1 MHTNGSHLIHTFFA
15 VTLVFQS
22 LSTNTEACTTAV
34 ISGKATVDGRPL
46 LWKNRDTSQIHNEV
60 VLFEE
65 GTLRAIGVVN
75 AGSRKSIFMGVNEA
89 GFCIE
94 NSLSKD
100 LRDSNKAKGY
110 TNGRFMKHAL
120 ENCKTVADF
129 QKLLNQTNQTGGR
142 RTAANFGV
150 IDAEGGAALFETG
163 PKSYTMFD
171 ANDPADAPN
180 GYIVRS
186 NFSTTAQELPTNPTR
201 QQLASIYSAD
211 RYIQACSRLEFQKTK
226 GITVD
231 YVLRNLTRDL
241 STNSGKPYPGSV
253 NGVSKPLPATI
264 STKNTI
270 SRATTVSAVVFQG
283 IKPGEKPEL
292 TTMWTILGDP
302 SYSLAVP
309 CWVNVQ
315 EIADPLT
322 GNKGGALGEIAI
334 ILRNWSKT
342 ADGKKINT
350 EYLPGI
356 WNDLWPQEDQIL
368 KLTSQAQEKWRKQG
382 VSNHALTC
390 FHKKMTM
397 LAMKAM
403 QQELREMK
411 QAALSLPAP
420 APPRF
425 APVKKTIVVP

>member
-1 MHTNGSHLIHTFFA
+1 MHANGSHFIHILFAATLAFQLIPKT
-15 VTLVFQS
+15 
-22 LSTNTEACTTAV
+22 TEACTTAV

-46 LWKNRDTSQIHNEV
+46 LWKNRDTSNIHNEV
-60 VLFEE
+60 VLFKE

-100 LRDSNKAKGY
+100 LRDSDKTKGD
-110 TNGRFMKHAL
+110 TNGRFMKRAL
-120 ENCKTVADF
+120 ETCKTVADF
-129 QKLLNQTNQTGGR
+129 KKLLEQTNQTGR

-150 IDAEGGAALFETG
+150 IDAEGSAALFETG
-163 PKSYTMFD
+163 PKTYTMFD
-171 ANDPADAPN
+171 VNDPADAPN

-186 NFSTTAQELPTNPTR
+186 NFSTTAQELPTNPTKK
-201 QQLASIYSAD
+201 QLASIYSAD
-211 RYIQACSRLEFQKTK
+211 RYIQACSRFESQKNS
-226 GITVD
+226 GISLN
-231 YVLRNLTRDL
+231 YVIRNLTRDL
-241 STNSGKPYPGSV
+241 STKNGKPYPGSV
-253 NGVSKPLPATI
+253 NGVAKPLPATI

-283 IKPGEKPEL
+283 VKPGENPGL
-292 TTMWTILGDP
+292 TTMWTILGNP
-302 SYSLAVP
+302 SFSLAVP
-309 CWVNVQ
+309 CWVNIQ
-315 EIADPLT
+315 EVADPLT

-334 ILRNWSKT
+334 TLRSWSKT

-368 KLTSQAQEKWRKQG
+368 KLTSQSQEKWRKQG
-382 VSNHALTC
+382 VSDHTLTC

>member
-1 MHTNGSHLIHTFFA
+1 MLANRSRLIRSLIA
-15 VTLVFQS
+15 VTVIFQS
-22 LSTNTEACTTAV
+22 LSTASEACTTAV
-34 ISGKATVDGRPL
+34 ISGKVTVDGRPL
-46 LWKNRDTSQIHNEV
+46 LWKNRDTSNIHNEV

-65 GTLRAIGVVN
+65 GKLRVIGVVN
-75 AGSRKSIFMGVNEA
+75 AGSRGAILMGVNEA

-100 LRDSNKAKGY
+100 LKITGKTKGL
-110 TNGRFMKHAL
+110 TNGAFMKRAL
-120 ENCKTVADF
+120 QTCKTIAEF
-129 QKLLNQTNQTGGR
+129 KTLLEETNQTGR

-171 ANDPADAPN
+171 ANNPADAPY

-186 NFSTTAQELPTNPTR
+186 NFSTTAQDLPGNPT
-201 QQLASIYSAD
+201 AKEVGNIYSAD
-211 RYIQACSRLEFQKTK
+211 RYMHACYRLESQKPA
-226 GITVD
+226 GIFLN

-241 STNSGKPYPGSV
+241 SNKTGKPYPGSINSV
-253 NGVSKPLPATI
+253 VKSLPATI
-264 STKNTI
+264 STDNTI
-270 SRATTVSAVVFQG
+270 SRSSTVSAVVIHG
-283 IKPGEKPEL
+283 IKPGENPEL
-292 TTMWTILGDP
+292 TTMWTILGNP
-302 SYSLAVP
+302 SFSIAVP
-309 CWVNVQ
+309 CWVNVSKVA
-315 EIADPLT
+315 EPLT
-322 GNKGGALGEIAI
+322 DKKGGAIGEIAI
-334 ILRNWSKT
+334 TLRGWSKT

-356 WNDLWPQEDQIL
+356 WSDLWPLEDQIL
-368 KLTSQAQEKWRKQG
+368 KQTAQALDKWRTNG
-382 VSNHALTC
+382 VSREAFTAMHQ
-390 FHKKMTM
+390 KMTA

-411 QAALSLPAP
+411 AAALALPTP